1 MREEA
6 DECTI
11 TFTYPQFFC
20 ENEVGGEA
28 YDRNRFISNNVFIIL
43 WNDSINY
50 HKRCLDYCIGNIF
63 D

>member
-1 MREEA
+1 MREKA

-28 YDRNRFISNNVFIIL
+28 YDRIRHIINNVFIIL

-50 HKRCLDYCIGNIF
+50 HKRYLNNCSSNIIK
-63 D
+63 